1 MIEIEGYKAQMNAIC
16 NMERQNYEEAIN
28 DFLKAK
34 LIFSQIGAT
43 QDTLEAIIY
52 NEKVSQ
58 LETFIRSCA
67 ASLQINSDIQLAD
80 EAELTAK
87 IKSAS
92 DQSSSGAKTASDDA
106 EMTEKGSLQSEI
118 KLNGRVIPLKSV
130 KLREAFAALTALEK
144 EIASLRDGQQ
154 SDKLV

>member
-1 MIEIEGYKAQMNAIC
+1 
-16 NMERQNYEEAIN
+16 MERQNYEESIN

-34 LIFSQIGAT
+34 LIFSQIGST

-67 ASLQINSDIQLAD
+67 ASLQINSEIKLAD
-80 EAELTAK
+80 EAELAAK

-92 DQSSSGAKTASDDA
+92 DQSNSGAKADTDDA
-106 EMTEKGSLQSEI
+106 EMTDKGTLQSEI
-118 KLNGRVIPLKSV
+118 KLNGRVIPLKSI

-144 EIASLRDGQQ
+144 EIA
-154 SDKLV
+154 

>member
-1 MIEIEGYKAQMNAIC
+1 MNAIY

-34 LIFSQIGAT
+34 LIFSQIGST

-58 LETFIRSCA
+58 LETFIRSCT
-67 ASLQINSDIQLAD
+67 ASLQINSEIKLAD
-80 EAELTAK
+80 EAELAAK

-92 DQSSSGAKTASDDA
+92 DQSNSGAKADTDDA
-106 EMTEKGSLQSEI
+106 EMTDKGTLQSEI
-118 KLNGRVIPLKSV
+118 KLNGRVIPLKSI

-144 EIASLRDGQQ
+144 EIA
-154 SDKLV
+154 

>member
-1 MIEIEGYKAQMNAIC
+1 MNAIC

-34 LIFSQIGAT
+34 LIFSQIGST

-67 ASLQINSDIQLAD
+67 ASLQINSEIKLAD
-80 EAELTAK
+80 EAELAAK

-92 DQSSSGAKTASDDA
+92 DQSNSGAKADTDDA
-106 EMTEKGSLQSEI
+106 EMTDKGTLQSEI
-118 KLNGRVIPLKSV
+118 KLNGRVIPLKSI

-144 EIASLRDGQQ
+144 EIA
-154 SDKLV
+154 

>member
-1 MIEIEGYKAQMNAIC
+1 
-16 NMERQNYEEAIN
+16 MERQNYEEAIN

-67 ASLQINSDIQLAD
+67 ASLQINSEIKLAD
-80 EAELTAK
+80 EAELAAK

-92 DQSSSGAKTASDDA
+92 D
-106 EMTEKGSLQSEI
+106 
-118 KLNGRVIPLKSV
+118 
-130 KLREAFAALTALEK
+130 
-144 EIASLRDGQQ
+144 
-154 SDKLV
+154 